1 MRNFEERKAEVFRR
15 SEERIHTRR
24 KQRNCILAFC
34 IPLCLILTV
43 WSAGLLPFNLAPATN
58 GGSDYPGDL
67 VGSAGS
73 NVATNDG
80 QTNPNTPGNNCG
92 NNDGLTGEVP
102 LLTLETYDEYLNF
115 IGSAEL
121 PAEFV
126 LYEDIS
132 HLGEFRSFVCLS
144 EVRVNDFSSC
154 MYTLIDESQSQF
166 MLYVDIGSQETV
178 PPVSTVTAVN
188 KSNMRSLVNST
199 DSGSFIMSGME
210 YKYVGGKLLS
220 IAWFK
225 DNVRYTL
232 SGDSMLGDY
241 PENATTTVVAKLM
254 NIETAAS
261 CLDTLLYEPADDA
274 S

>member
-1 MRNFEERKAEVFRR
+1 MRNFEQRKAEVFRR

-43 WSAGLLPFNLAPATN
+43 WLAGLFPLNLDPTTN
-58 GGSDYPGDL
+58 GGADYIGDL

-73 NVATNDG
+73 NVATNGG
-80 QTNPNTPGNNCG
+80 QTSQNTPGS
-92 NNDGLTGEVP
+92 NDILTGERP
-102 LLTLETYDEYLNF
+102 LLTLNTYDEYLNF

-126 LYEDIS
+126 AYEEIS
-132 HLGEFRSFVCLS
+132 NLGEFKSFVCLS
-144 EVRVNDFSSC
+144 EARVNDFSSC
-154 MYTLIDESQSQF
+154 MYTLFDESQSQF
-166 MLYVDIGSQETV
+166 VLYVDIGSQETV

-188 KSNMRSLVNST
+188 RSNMRSLVNSI
-199 DSGSFIMSGME
+199 DSGSFVVSGME
-210 YKYVGGKLLS
+210 YKYLGGKLHTIS
-220 IAWFK
+220 WFK

-241 PENATTTVVAKLM
+241 PENTTTTAVAKLLDL
-254 NIETAAS
+254 ETAAS
-261 CLDTLLYEPADDA
+261 CLDALLNGQK
-274 S
+274 

>member
-1 MRNFEERKAEVFRR
+1 MRNFEQRKAEVFRR
-15 SEERIHTRR
+15 SKERISARR
-24 KQRNCILAFC
+24 RRRNCILACC
-34 IPLCLILTV
+34 IPLCLILAV
-43 WSAGLLPFNLAPATN
+43 WSAGLFPLNLAPATN

-73 NVATNDG
+73 NVATNGG
-80 QTNPNTPGNNCG
+80 QTNSNSPSHNSGD
-92 NNDGLTGEVP
+92 NDGLTGEVP

-126 LYEDIS
+126 AYEEIS
-132 HLGEFRSFVCLS
+132 NLGEFQLFVCLS
-144 EVRVNDFSSC
+144 EARLNNFSSC
-154 MYTLIDESQSQF
+154 MYTLFDESQSEF
-166 MLYVDIGSQETV
+166 VLYVDIGSQEAI
-178 PPVSTVTAVN
+178 PSESTVTDIN
-188 KSNMRSLVNST
+188 GSNMRSLVNST
-199 DSGSFIMSGME
+199 DSGSFIVSGME

-241 PENATTTVVAKLM
+241 PENATTTTVAKLM

-261 CLDTLLYEPADDA
+261 CLDALLNGQK
-274 S
+274 